1 MKKLLTILAGLGIAS
16 SATTSVIA
24 CGNKKQPPIEENND
38 VSELI
43 EQFKKQSSEIMD
55 SFINSKK
62 NKLLG
67 LIDDNGVYNFFN
79 RKNIEKYGTNTNPDG
94 LNVKED
100 LTENLKDDIV
110 TDFNNILRTVELRNK
125 LNELASSSDKF
136 NVIIWNNEVVD
147 SLDFDKNSIDIKYTN
162 KDWQENEE
170 SNPNYFLSSTIINLK
185 ITIQFKNND
194 GNNQSF
200 DTTIPLVFT
209 YTNDEV
215 LLKNIDKI
223 QKNIENDFLSSE
235 SKFSWLDYQNSLLN
249 LDKRTSY
256 KLFDFFNSKKRSSII
271 DNIYTST
278 DFRDEFIN
286 FIKNKYL
293 SEINIGLEFSSNN
306 KPTISK
312 NSIYSKVEAN
322 NYNAFLNEKDG
333 QDYKDANQ
341 SILINIEES
350 GNEVNFKDY
359 GTKNVNKDVFSL
371 LNKNIKTMYQN
382 YEALFQTFLTE
393 SNYNGANKNTNSLV
407 NGKVTLEG
415 LSLVINSNYKLPINS
430 VAIKY
435 SLAID
440 NAENKNLNGENLIKD
455 TSFGNAIYFNTIEGI
470 KSFQN
475 VFDTRESTILNGSS
489 QFQTPFA
496 FSGKVRDEEI
506 EANIWDNLQKESN
519 GSFVDWVNKS
529 LSLLNDNQIDFRDKL
544 LENGHQ
550 GIFNLYF
557 TNYYPNGSVSDTS
570 PETTYFGIYSDVQKT
585 ENGYKQVKRYA
596 GYFSRKTGILLK
608 FNFLNIVFVFEE
620 YGKNIADNSI
630 IIERSKI

>member
-79 RKNIEKYGTNTNPDG
+79 RKNIEKYGTNTSPEG
-94 LNVKED
+94 LNVRED

-125 LNELASSSDKF
+125 LNELANSSDKF

-170 SNPNYFLSSTIINLK
+170 SNPNYFLSSTVINLK

-194 GNNQSF
+194 GNKQSF

-256 KLFDFFNSKKRSSII
+256 KIFDFFNSKKRASII
-271 DNIYTST
+271 ENIYAST

-312 NSIYSKVEAN
+312 NSISSKVEAN

-333 QDYKDANQ
+333 QNYKDANQ
-341 SILINIEES
+341 SILINIEEN

-359 GTKNVNKDVFSL
+359 GTKNVNKDAFSL
-371 LNKNIKTMYQN
+371 LNKNLKTMYQN
-382 YEALFQTFLTE
+382 YETLFKTFLAE
-393 SNYNGANKNTNSLV
+393 SNYNGVNKNTNSLA

-440 NAENKNLNGENLIKD
+440 NAENKDLNGENLIKD

-506 EANIWDNLQKESN
+506 EGNIWDNLQKVSD
-519 GSFVDWVNKS
+519 GSYVASVNKG

-557 TNYYPNGSVSDTS
+557 TNYYSNGSVTDTNW
-570 PETTYFGIYSDVQKT
+570 FGIYSDVEKT
-585 ENGYKQVKRYA
+585 ENGYKQIRRYK
-596 GYFSRKTGILLK
+596 GYQERKTGILLK

-620 YGKNIADNSI
+620 YGKPLADDSI